1 MIWLR
6 KTALIL
12 HLLRGLLT
20 CALLFP
26 WLGTESRQ
34 WHIRRWSRRLLR
46 ICGITVEVQG
56 LKPGEA
62 PPRGAM
68 VVSNHISW
76 LDIYVINTWQ
86 PVRFVAKSEIRD
98 WPVIGWLCA
107 QTGTIF
113 IERARKRDAHR
124 VLHAITDVMLQGD
137 LVCVFPEGTT
147 TDGTSVLPFHANL
160 MQAPISGG
168 LPVQPVGLAYLD
180 TATGQPTLAPA
191 YIGDLSLLDT
201 LDAVLRARPIT
212 ARLCFA
218 PAIAAASASRR
229 ELAQA
234 AWEVVGHLSQ
244 GAQHHALEVVGR
256 VNGGVTPPATD
267 LPGLPGLPELT
278 DEGTP
283 APATSQ

>member
-12 HLLRGLLT
+12 HLLRGLAT
-20 CALLFP
+20 CAVLFP
-26 WLGTESRQ
+26 WLGVESRQ

-46 ICGITVEVQG
+46 ICGVTVDVQG
-56 LKPGEA
+56 LQPGQAA
-62 PPRGAM
+62 PHGAM

-76 LDIYVINTWQ
+76 LDIYVINCWH

-98 WPVIGWLCA
+98 WPLIGWLCA

-147 TDGTSVLPFHANL
+147 TDGSSVLPFHANL

-180 TATGQPTLAPA
+180 AATGQPTLAPA
-191 YIGDLSLLDT
+191 YIGELSLLET
-201 LDAVLRARPIT
+201 LDAVLRAPPIT

-218 PAIAAASASRR
+218 PALTATSASRR
-229 ELAQA
+229 DLAEA
-234 AWEVVGHLSQ
+234 ARAVVNHLSQ
-244 GAQHHALEVVGR
+244 GAQQHAVELVVR
-256 VNGGVTPPATD
+256 VN
-267 LPGLPGLPELT
+267 
-278 DEGTP
+278 EGRESERSFSEGDVSADSP
-283 APATSQ
+283 APAA

>member
-6 KTALIL
+6 KIALIL

-20 CALLFP
+20 CAVLFP
-26 WLGTESRQ
+26 WLGVESRQ
-34 WHIRRWSRRLLR
+34 SHIRRWSRRLLR
-46 ICGITVEVQG
+46 ICGVTLEVQG
-56 LKPGEA
+56 LQPGQA
-62 PPRGAM
+62 MPHGAM

-76 LDIYVINTWQ
+76 LDIYVINSWQ

-98 WPVIGWLCA
+98 WPVIGWLCG

-147 TDGTSVLPFHANL
+147 TDGSSVLPFHANL

-191 YIGDLSLLDT
+191 YIGDLSLLET
-201 LDAVLRARPIT
+201 LDAILRAPPIT

-218 PAIAAASASRR
+218 PALTSTSASRR
-229 ELAQA
+229 ELAEA
-234 AWEVVGHLSQ
+234 AREVVIHLSQ
-244 GAQHHALEVVGR
+244 GAHAYATELAGR
-256 VNGGVTPPATD
+256 VNAKGGMASTV
-267 LPGLPGLPELT
+267 
-278 DEGTP
+278 DEGGESVESPTP
-283 APATSQ
+283 HAPATSP

>member
-12 HLLRGLLT
+12 HLLRGILT
-20 CALLFP
+20 CAVLFP

-56 LKPGEA
+56 LKLGEA

-76 LDIYVINTWQ
+76 LDIYVINTWY

-98 WPVIGWLCA
+98 WPVIGWLCG

-147 TDGTSVLPFHANL
+147 TDGASVLPFHANL

-180 TATGQPTLAPA
+180 TATGKPTPAPA
-191 YIGDLSLLDT
+191 YIGDLTLLDT
-201 LDAVLRARPIT
+201 LDAVLRAGPIT
-212 ARLCFA
+212 ARLCLA
-218 PAIAAASASRR
+218 PALAAASASRR
-229 ELAQA
+229 ELAEA
-234 AWEVVGHLSQ
+234 AQEVVGHLSQ
-244 GAQHHALEVVGR
+244 GAHEAAAKAAGR
-256 VNGGVTPPATD
+256 VNQALSLEPCAEVA
-267 LPGLPGLPELT
+267 
-278 DEGTP
+278 
-283 APATSQ
+283 SS

>member
-12 HLLRGLLT
+12 HLLRGIVT
-20 CALLFP
+20 CAVLFP
-26 WLGTESRQ
+26 WLGASSRR

-46 ICGITVEVQG
+46 ICGITLEVQG
-56 LKPGEA
+56 LEPGEM

-76 LDIYVINTWQ
+76 LDIYVINSWY
-86 PVRFVAKSEIRD
+86 PPRFVAKSEIRD
-98 WPVIGWLCA
+98 WPVIGWLCGH
-107 QTGTIF
+107 TGTIF

-168 LPVQPVGLAYLD
+168 LPVQPVGLAYLAA
-180 TATGQPTLAPA
+180 ATGQPTTAPA
-191 YIGDLSLLDT
+191 YIDDLSLMDT
-201 LDAVLRARPIT
+201 LNAVLRAGPIT
-212 ARLCFA
+212 ARLSFA
-218 PAIAAASASRR
+218 PALRASSASRR
-229 ELAQA
+229 ELAEA
-234 AWEVVGHLSQ
+234 AREVVSHLSQ
-244 GAQHHALEVVGR
+244 GARQHAVDAVVR
-256 VNGGVTPPATD
+256 VNSASGAGSAAAPADD
-267 LPGLPGLPELT
+267 LSGLADDGS
-278 DEGTP
+278 P